1 MEATVGSV
9 GEGAPLPARDRPSRR
24 FQPAINGTEQRLD
37 ALLELGDAI
46 LHELCTARLDRAGLD
61 EVREGDPVL
70 ELLEPASDATYDPGP
85 IVPPAPAA
93 PVELTEPAPGP
104 VDEPPARPAKKAAA
118 KRTAKKAAPKR

>member
-70 ELLEPASDATYDPGP
+70 ELIEPAA
-85 IVPPAPAA
+85 APAA
-93 PVELTEPAPGP
+93 PERDEPRAVELAEPATAP
-104 VDEPPARPAKKAAA
+104 VKKAAAKKAAA
-118 KRTAKKAAPKR
+118 KKAPPRP